1 MNIFKTYDFFK
12 ESSND
17 DIKMKSMKMNL
28 LKDASVVL
36 QASSWGREAG
46 GGKAGRPVYLG
57 TWRARI
63 HRRRYTDGRLRYNLS
78 KPLN

>member
-1 MNIFKTYDFFK
+1 MTSLMSHLLN
-12 ESSND
+12 N
-17 DIKMKSMKMNL
+17 DIKMKSMKINI

-57 TWRARI
+57 TWGARI
-63 HRRRYTDGRLRYNLS
+63 HREGTQNGRLKIQS
-78 KPLN
+78 F